1 MGNPFLDAFIQSDLM
16 GKAIFLLLFTLS
28 VLTFAV
34 FFETWNALKRARTG
48 STLFKKVFDRHR
60 EMPLHI
66 DPEALEEFQEKSQSP
81 LLSLYASL
89 RETALNLIKRN
100 RQENTPPFLLE
111 KDIERVDVEL
121 DAERRGQTAKLEKS
135 LYLLSMIV
143 TLAPFL
149 GLLGTVWGILTSFSN
164 LQSAGTS
171 NQAVLSGLSLALA
184 TTVVGLIDA
193 IPALVAYNFLKNEVK
208 KFDLEME
215 GFSSE
220 MIATLETEYVR
231 YAPQKISYTD

>member
-1 MGNPFLDAFIQSDLM
+1 MGNPFIDAFVQSDLM

-34 FFETWNALKRARTG
+34 FFETWNALKKARTG

-66 DPEALEEFQEKSQSP
+66 DPESLEEFEDKNP
-81 LLSLYASL
+81 LLALYASL
-89 RETALNLIKRN
+89 RNSALNLIKRN

-111 KDIERVDVEL
+111 KDIERVDIETE
-121 DAERRGQTAKLEKS
+121 AEKRGQVAKLEKN

-164 LQSAGTS
+164 LQVAGSS

-208 KFDLEME
+208 KFDLELE

-231 YAPQKISYTD
+231 YAPQKIFPTD

>member
-1 MGNPFLDAFIQSDLM
+1 MSNPFIDAFLQSDLM

-34 FFETWNALKRARTG
+34 FFETWNSLKRAKSG
-48 STLFKKVFDRHR
+48 SALFKKVFDRHK

-66 DPEALEEFQEKSQSP
+66 DADSQDLVEQQNP
-81 LLSLYASL
+81 LLALYTSLQKS
-89 RETALNLIKRN
+89 ALHWIKRN
-100 RQENTPPFLLE
+100 RQENEPPILLE
-111 KDIERVDVEL
+111 KDIERIDLET
-121 DAERRGQTAKLEKS
+121 DAERRGQISKLEKN

-164 LQSAGTS
+164 LQVAGTS

-184 TTVVGLIDA
+184 TTVVGLLDA

-208 KFDLEME
+208 KFDLELE

-231 YAPQKISYTD
+231 YAPQKSLSSD

>member
-1 MGNPFLDAFIQSDLM
+1 MSNPFIDAFVQSDLM
-16 GKAIFLLLFTLS
+16 GKVIFLLLFTLS

-34 FFETWNALKRARTG
+34 FFETWRALKKAREN
-48 STLFKKVFDRHR
+48 STLFKKVFDRHL

-66 DPEALEEFQEKSQSP
+66 DPESLQTSEIHNP
-81 LLSLYASL
+81 LLTLY
-89 RETALNLIKRN
+89 TALRKSALGLIKRN
-100 RQENTPPFLLE
+100 RQENVPPFLLE
-111 KDIERVDVEL
+111 KDIERIDFDLEG
-121 DAERRGQTAKLEKS
+121 ERRGQIAKIEKNI
-135 LYLLSMIV
+135 YLLSMIV

-149 GLLGTVWGILTSFSN
+149 GLLGTVWGILTSFSS
-164 LQSAGTS
+164 LQTVGSS

-184 TTVVGLIDA
+184 TTVVGLLDA

-208 KFDLEME
+208 KLDLELE

-231 YAPQKISYTD
+231 YAPQKNIPND

>member
-1 MGNPFLDAFIQSDLM
+1 MSNPFIDAFLQSDLM

-34 FFETWNALKRARTG
+34 FFETWNGLKRARSG
-48 STLFKKVFDRHR
+48 SSLFKKVFDRHK

-66 DPEALEEFQEKSQSP
+66 DPESQDLSEQQNP
-81 LLSLYASL
+81 LLSLYSSL
-89 RETALNLIKRN
+89 RKSALHLIKRN

-111 KDIERVDVEL
+111 KDIERVDFETE
-121 DAERRGQTAKLEKS
+121 AERRGQISKLEKN

-164 LQSAGTS
+164 LQVAGTS

-184 TTVVGLIDA
+184 TTVVGLVDA

-208 KFDLEME
+208 KFDLELE

-231 YAPQKISYTD
+231 YAPQKSLSHD